1 MTRLLAIVCLLLPAM
16 SRDAQSASD
25 DVGIIVTLRDTGYML
40 GDLIAERVEF
50 SLPGSMQIDV
60 DSLPLPGRV
69 TPWLEVRRTKLGA
82 RAASGTQELE
92 ITYQIFAEA
101 EQATRAALPEFRV
114 KARSGEDIRVV
125 SVPARAF
132 LLSPALPPTLTDED
146 RELRPSPQPDL
157 LPQKAHI
164 AGALASLALALI
176 CATYL
181 LWRYDRLVFL
191 PYAPGPLA
199 RTWRRW
205 RGRSDDGLSSD
216 EQTALLRDMHAALNR
231 SAGETL
237 YPSTLERL
245 FERAPFLSPLR
256 ERIESLFGASWNAF
270 YGSKGEGSLVPAA
283 GVLALL
289 RDAADRERG
298 VPC

>member
-1 MTRLLAIVCLLLPAM
+1 MKRLLVIVCLLLPAM
-16 SRDAQSASD
+16 SPDAQSASD
-25 DVGIIVTLRDTGYML
+25 DVGINVTLRDTGYML
-40 GDLIAERVEF
+40 GDLIDEHVEF
-50 SLPGSMQIDV
+50 SFPGSMQIDA

-69 TPWLEVRRTKLGA
+69 TPWLEVRRTNLGA
-82 RAASGTQELE
+82 RAASGTQQLV

-101 EQATRAALPEFRV
+101 EQATRAALPEFKV
-114 KARSGEDIRVV
+114 KARSGTDVRAVN
-125 SVPARAF
+125 VPAQSF
-132 LLSPALPPTLTDED
+132 LLSPTLAPTLADED
-146 RELRPSPQPDL
+146 RELRPSPRPQL
-157 LPQKAHI
+157 LPQRGHI
-164 AGALASLALALI
+164 VGALTSLALALM
-176 CATYL
+176 CVTYL
-181 LWRYDRLVFL
+181 LWRYDRLPFL

-205 RGRSDDGLSSD
+205 RRRGDDGLSPD

-237 YPSTLERL
+237 YPSTLARL

-256 ERIESLFGASWNAF
+256 ERIESLFAASWNAF
-270 YGSKGEGSLVPAA
+270 YASSGAGSLLPAA
-283 GVLALL
+283 SVLALL